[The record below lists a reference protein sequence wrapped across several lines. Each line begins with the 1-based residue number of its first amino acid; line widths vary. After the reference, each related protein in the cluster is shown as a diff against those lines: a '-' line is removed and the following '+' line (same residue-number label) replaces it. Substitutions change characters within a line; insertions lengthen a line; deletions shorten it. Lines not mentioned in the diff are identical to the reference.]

1 MINGSMRRKLFTDA
15 PIDTAFVS
23 SEMGFPRSHRNDQRS
38 DSLRRNI
45 RDMEGTRLSATL
57 NKREDGFLRRRSLI
71 GAVPGPAAD
80 IGFIRF
86 NEFPFAAERVR
97 GDAYTNTVEGMFS
110 LLKRGIYG
118 IYQHVSEAH
127 LHRYLNEFDFRYNNR
142 VALGVTDTE
151 RATRAIQGAAGKRL
165 FYRQP
170 RSESEEIPF

>member
-23 SEMGFPRSHRNDQRS
+23 SEMGFPRSYRNDQRS
-38 DSLRRNI
+38 DSL
-45 RDMEGTRLSATL
+45 
-57 NKREDGFLRRRSLI
+57 
-71 GAVPGPAAD
+71 
-80 IGFIRF
+80 FIRF